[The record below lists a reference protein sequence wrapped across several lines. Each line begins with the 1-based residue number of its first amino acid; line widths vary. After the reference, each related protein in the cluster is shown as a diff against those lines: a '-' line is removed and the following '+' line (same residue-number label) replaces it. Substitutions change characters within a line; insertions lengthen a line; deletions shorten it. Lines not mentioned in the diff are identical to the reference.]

1 MTTDENA
8 LFARGPS
15 ITIRLVIVVALSL
28 ILMALDHRMQ
38 RLTAARSALAALLQP
53 VYFLA
58 DLPVRS
64 VEWLGTALAE
74 RRRLLADNERLRER
88 QLIIA
93 ARLQTAE
100 DLAAENR
107 RLRALLQSAARIDN
121 RVLIGRLLSVDLDPY
136 KHRLVLDK
144 GTKDAAFVGQPLLD
158 AHGVM
163 GQLVQVSAINAIA
176 MLITDP
182 NHAIPVRFSRNNIRT
197 IAIGTGNLHRLDL
210 PHLPNHVDAK
220 VGDLLVTSGLGGRF
234 PPGYPV
240 ARVTEIDADPTGGS
254 FARITAAP
262 LAQLDRTREVLLV
275 WSVSSQNRRLLTLD
289 VDHPERNTADP
300 E

>member
-1 MTTDENA
+1 M
-8 LFARGPS
+8 
-15 ITIRLVIVVALSL
+15 
-28 ILMALDHRMQ
+28 
-38 RLTAARSALAALLQP
+38 
-53 VYFLA
+53 
-58 DLPVRS
+58 
-64 VEWLGTALAE
+64 
-74 RRRLLADNERLRER
+74 
-88 QLIIA
+88 
-93 ARLQTAE
+93 
-100 DLAAENR
+100 
-107 RLRALLQSAARIDN
+107 
-121 RVLIGRLLSVDLDPY
+121 DLDPY

-240 ARVTEIDADPTGGS
+240 ARVTEIGADPTGGS